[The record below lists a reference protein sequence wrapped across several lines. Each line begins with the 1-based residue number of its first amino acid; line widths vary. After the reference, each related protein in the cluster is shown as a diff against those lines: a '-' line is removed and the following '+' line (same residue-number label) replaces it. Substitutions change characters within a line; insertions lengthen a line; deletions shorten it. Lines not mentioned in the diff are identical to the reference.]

1 MLFTPK
7 TVYSVLSL
15 QYSVLSAIDK
25 ATEAAEITQ
34 MKASGPVSTPMVD
47 PCCHLVVPK

>member
-7 TVYSVLSL
+7 TVYSVLSS
-15 QYSVLSAIDK
+15 QYSIPSAIDK

-34 MKASGPVSTPMVD
+34 VKGNRTGEPT
-47 PCCHLVVPK
+47 HG